1 MHLID
6 WLIAAAPIP
15 LLIVVCLYVRRY
27 VHGVTDFMAGGRN
40 AGRYLIATARGEMGA
55 GAVVFVALFQ
65 IFEQSGFTVTWWS
78 QITVPIYLFVAVTG
92 FVIYRYR
99 QTRALTLAQ
108 FFEMRYSR
116 RFRLFTGLLAFG
128 AGVVNFGIIPC
139 IGARFM
145 V

>member
-6 WLIAAAPIP
+6 WLIV
-15 LLIVVCLYVRRY
+15 IVPVSIVAGIALYTRRFLRSVADY
-27 VHGVTDFMAGGRN
+27 MAGGRN
-40 AGRYLIATARGEMGA
+40 AGRFLLCTARAEMGA
-55 GAVVFVALFQ
+55 GAVGFVSNFEVSNRAGFSINWWMQLSVPVAL
-65 IFEQSGFTVTWWS
+65 I
-78 QITVPIYLFVAVTG
+78 VAISG

-116 RFRLFTGLLAFG
+116 KFRLFTGALAFI
-128 AGVVNFGIIPC
+128 AGLLNFGVIP
-139 IGARFM
+139 